1 MEENL
6 TEINRIIVFGEEGT
20 GKSSLLNA
28 ISENPKL
35 FQINKNENYKEI
47 NLNKDF
53 LSKQVTIDNT
63 YFELYDTIGI
73 SPTFPIN
80 DIKEKI
86 INFKDD
92 ILGKGFKAILITF
105 SVYKVP
111 INFNSFELIMNTF
124 NFKNNKNV
132 FIVFTQGD
140 NFNSPE
146 KKEEEYIT
154 LKENMK
160 NLIKKKRYPIN
171 INNVLYFDNENI
183 DSIRKKLILMANDLN
198 VDLSYIKFKEDD
210 DDDNFLLNRLFLTL
224 EQIEGYDDNEQKEN
238 PVLFWLKNI
247 VNKCQFFNS
256 PNMLL

>member
-1 MEENL
+1 
-6 TEINRIIVFGEEGT
+6 
-20 GKSSLLNA
+20 
-28 ISENPKL
+28 
-35 FQINKNENYKEI
+35 
-47 NLNKDF
+47 
-53 LSKQVTIDNT
+53 
-63 YFELYDTIGI
+63 
-73 SPTFPIN
+73 
-80 DIKEKI
+80 
-86 INFKDD
+86 
-92 ILGKGFKAILITF
+92 
-105 SVYKVP
+105 
-111 INFNSFELIMNTF
+111 MNTF

>member
-28 ISENPKL
+28 LSENPKL
-35 FQINKNENYKEI
+35 FPINKNENYKSI
-47 NLNKDF
+47 NSNKDF
-53 LSKQVTIDNT
+53 LSKQVIIDNT
-63 YFELYDTIGI
+63 NFELYDTIGI
-73 SPTFPIN
+73 SPSFPIN

-105 SVYKVP
+105 SVYKIP
-111 INFNSFELIMNTF
+111 INFDSFELIMNTF
-124 NFKNNKNV
+124 NFNNNKNV

-140 NFNSPE
+140 KFDSHK
-146 KKEEEYIT
+146 KKEEEYIK

-160 NLIKKKRYPIN
+160 SLIRKKRYPIN
-171 INNVLYFDNENI
+171 INNVFYFDNENI
-183 DSIRKKLILMANDLN
+183 DSIRKKIVLMANDLN
-198 VDLSYIKFKEDD
+198 VYLSYIKFKEDD
-210 DDDNFLLNRLFLTL
+210 EDNFLLNRLFLTF

-238 PVLFWLKNI
+238 PFLFWLKNI
-247 VNKCQFFNS
+247 INKCQFFNS
-256 PNMLL
+256 SNMLL